1 MTPSSEGER
10 VRERAAFA
18 AALAASL
25 LSGAAALSN
34 EVVWSRLLIV
44 PLGCSADATAIVLAA
59 FMLGMAVGARTFG
72 GIADRAAEPLKLYVF
87 AEEALA
93 VSALAMPLATR
104 ALASS
109 GWPSPA
115 VLAAAAGLV
124 LVPAVFMG
132 ASLPAL
138 ARAFSPHGEALRLG
152 IGLLYGAGTVGGA
165 LGAALAGYWTI
176 PRIGLAASSYL
187 AAGLSLSAALIAA
200 ATARARRALAPRPPA
215 QRAADGTGAGDPVP
229 RGVAAAAIVAAAMG
243 GAAMLSA
250 EAISARLL
258 TFVFGHDTTAFAAL
272 LVVVLTGLGLGGL
285 AHRSLARR
293 DPAIVV
299 SVLLA
304 ALSAALALSF
314 AAAAMLYV
322 RAGRDPF
329 GLGAVGGL
337 AASLRLELL
346 RELLYT
352 PILVLL
358 PSIAAGA
365 LLPAACALYAGSG
378 PRLGARLGTALLV
391 NGIAS
396 AAGAVA
402 TTAIAIPAFGIQPT
416 LCAVAAGCA
425 IAAIAVAALSLPGAR
440 RRPRALVAAA
450 ALAAL
455 AAIAVLPR
463 ELPRRMLSASIGER
477 QQEILH
483 YEEGRTGTVAVARN
497 RLNGERQLF
506 MNAVNEVTT
515 RLVHDQSFKLLGHLA
530 PLLHPDPKRGLM
542 ICFGAGISAGA
553 ALTHPFESLDIVELS
568 SAIPRAADHFRDL
581 NGGALADPR
590 VRLHVDDGRHFLAA
604 SRERYDAVMVD
615 STHPKAV
622 DSWALY
628 TVEFYRSIRAHL
640 SPQGI
645 AVQWVPLHGLSEREF
660 KVIVRTFQEAF
671 PMTTIWV
678 NAGFEIYGQAAYVK
692 LVGTTA
698 PLSIDYGALER
709 RLAAPK
715 VAADLAPF
723 GMDAPAEILDC
734 FLAGPAALREWTAG
748 LEVQTD
754 DRPFLSYVTGESG
767 GRRMEAALL
776 NAVRSSP
783 VPLLRDVGAGAERV
797 AADLEQAREAQG
809 FVLAGLLEQA
819 RATRPE
825 GRKLAL
831 QAAAAEKGPG
841 YYASLADLY
850 RDDAEKL
857 FEIGND
863 LGNIGRPAEA
873 LDLYN
878 RAIRASGNG
887 ARYGLNRALAL
898 LDLGRIDEA
907 VEAFFAA
914 VAAEPDS
921 PLARYD
927 LGVALLAAGRP
938 AAAISPLERAVALDP
953 GLVGARMS
961 LAEALRRRG
970 DLERA
975 EDVLKAALAQNP
987 WLAEARDMLGLVA
1000 QARGETA
1007 LAIEQHA
1014 EALRLD
1020 PYRAEAHY
1028 NIGLALRAAGW
1039 PAAAAMAFE
1048 AAIRIEPANAEAMNE
1063 LCRTWGAARKWNP
1076 AIGWCLRALEA
1087 APEFPEAAFNLGL
1100 AYLGRGD
1107 RASAAE
1113 AFSLALELAPGF
1125 APAKAKLDELAK
1137 LPAAP
1142 PADAGAPDAGP

>member
-1 MTPSSEGER
+1 MIAGGTR
-10 VRERAAFA
+10 DRAAFGAMLA
-18 AALAASL
+18 AAIH
-25 LSGAAALSN
+25 SGAAALSN

-44 PLGCSADATAIVLAA
+44 PIGCSADATVIVLAA
-59 FMLGMAVGARTFG
+59 FMLGMAFGARAFG
-72 GIADRAAEPLKLYVF
+72 GLADRAAEPLRLYIF

-93 VSALAMPLATR
+93 VCALAMPLATR
-104 ALASS
+104 ALSAT
-109 GWPSPA
+109 GWPFPA
-115 VLAAAAGLV
+115 LLAASGALV
-124 LVPAVFMG
+124 FVPAVFMG

-138 ARAFSPHGEALRLG
+138 VRALAPHGDALRRG

-165 LGAALAGYWTI
+165 LGAAFAGYWAI

-187 AAGLSLSAALIAA
+187 AGGLSLVAALIAFV
-200 ATARARRALAPRPPA
+200 TARSLRGSAPRA
-215 QRAADGTGAGDPVP
+215 VP
-229 RGVAAAAIVAAAMG
+229 YRGAAAAGGDDPVARGAAVAALVAAGVG
-243 GAAMLSA
+243 GAAMLAA
-250 EAISARLL
+250 ETLASRLL
-258 TFVFGHDTTAFAAL
+258 TFAFGHDTYAFTAL
-272 LVVVLTGLGLGGL
+272 LVVVLAGLGLGGL
-285 AHRSLARR
+285 AHRALCRR
-293 DPAIVV
+293 DPAVV
-299 SVLLA
+299 ASVLLA
-304 ALSAALALSF
+304 AFSLALVLSF
-314 AAAAMLYV
+314 AAAAALFV
-322 RAGRDPF
+322 GSGRDPF
-329 GLGAVGGL
+329 GVGAVG
-337 AASLRLELL
+337 SLTTSLSVELL
-346 RELLYT
+346 RELLYA

-358 PSIAAGA
+358 PAVAAGA

-378 PRLGARLGTALLV
+378 PRTGARLGTALLV
-391 NGIAS
+391 NGVAS

-402 TTAIAIPAFGIQPT
+402 VSAVAIPAFGLQPT
-416 LCAVAAGCA
+416 LCAIAAGCA
-425 IAAIAVAALSLPGAR
+425 IAAVAVAALSLPRPR
-440 RRPRALVAAA
+440 RRPLFAVAVVACA
-450 ALAAL
+450 ALAAVVAL
-455 AAIAVLPR
+455 PKNLPR
-463 ELPRRMLSASIGER
+463 SMLSAAIGAR
-477 QQEILH
+477 QWELVH

-497 RLNGERQLF
+497 RINGERQLF

-530 PLLHPDPKRGLM
+530 PLLHPNPKRGLM

-553 ALTHPFESLDIVELS
+553 ALSHPFETLDVVELS

-581 NGGALADPR
+581 NHGALADPR
-590 VRLHVDDGRHFLAA
+590 VRLHIDDGRHFLAA
-604 SRERYDAVMVD
+604 SRARYDAVMVD

-628 TVEFYRSIRAHL
+628 TVEFYREIRAHL

-841 YYASLADLY
+841 YYAALAEMY
-850 RDDAEKL
+850 RDDPEKL
-857 FEIGND
+857 SEIGND

-873 LDLYN
+873 LDLYD
-878 RAIRASGNG
+878 RAIRASGGG
-887 ARYGLNRALAL
+887 ARFGLNRALAL

-1028 NIGLALRAAGW
+1028 NIGLALRAAGR
-1039 PAAAAMAFE
+1039 PDAAAKAFE

>member
-1 MTPSSEGER
+1 MSASSVREAI
-10 VRERAAFA
+10 RERAAFGVMLA
-18 AALAASL
+18 AAL

-44 PLGCSADATAIVLAA
+44 PIGCSADATMIVLAA
-59 FMLGMAVGARTFG
+59 FMLGMAVGARAFG
-72 GIADRAAEPLKLYVF
+72 GLADRVAEPLRLYVF

-93 VSALAMPLATR
+93 AVALAMPLATR

-109 GWPSPA
+109 GWPFPA
-115 VLAAAAGLV
+115 LLAAAGGLV
-124 LVPAVFMG
+124 FVPAIFMG

-138 ARAFSPHGEALRLG
+138 ARAFAPRGDALRLG
-152 IGLLYGAGTVGGA
+152 IGPLYGAGTIGGA

-176 PRIGLAASSYL
+176 PRIGLSASSYL
-187 AAGLSLSAALIAA
+187 AAGLSLAAAVIAA
-200 ATARARRALAPRPPA
+200 ATSRALRTSPVRIKASTPE
-215 QRAADGTGAGDPVP
+215 ADETVP
-229 RGVAAAAIVAAAMG
+229 RNIALAALVAAAAG
-243 GAAMLSA
+243 GAAMLAA
-250 EAISARLL
+250 EAIAARLL
-258 TFVFGHDTTAFAAL
+258 TFVFGHDTYAFAAL
-272 LVVVLTGLGLGGL
+272 LVVVLAGLGLGGL
-285 AHRSLARR
+285 AHRRLARR
-293 DPAIVV
+293 DPALVV
-299 SVLLA
+299 SILLA
-304 ALSAALALSF
+304 AFSLALVVSF
-314 AAAAMLYV
+314 AAAAALYV

-329 GLGAVGGL
+329 GLGASGGL
-337 AASLRLELL
+337 ATSLRLELL

-365 LLPAACALYAGSG
+365 LLPAACAMYAG
-378 PRLGARLGTALLV
+378 PGARPGSRLGTALLA
-391 NGIAS
+391 NGVAS

-402 TTAIAIPAFGIQPT
+402 VTAIAIPALGIQPT
-416 LCAVAAGCA
+416 LFAVAAGCA
-425 IAAIAVAALSLPGAR
+425 LASIFVAALSVPRSRRRPLLAVALIACAALAAVAAL
-440 RRPRALVAAA
+440 PRD
-450 ALAAL
+450 
-455 AAIAVLPR
+455 
-463 ELPRRMLSASIGER
+463 LPRRMLSASIGAR
-477 QQEILH
+477 QWELVH

-553 ALTHPFESLDIVELS
+553 ALSHPFETLDIVELS

-581 NGGALADPR
+581 NHGALADPR
-590 VRLHVDDGRHFLAA
+590 VRLHIDDGRHFLAA

-628 TVEFYRSIRAHL
+628 TVEFYREIRAHL

-660 KVIVRTFQEAF
+660 KVIVRTFLEAF
-671 PMTTIWV
+671 PMTTLWV
-678 NAGFEIYGQAAYVK
+678 NAGFETYGQAAYVK
-692 LVGTTA
+692 LVGTNA
-698 PLSIDYGALER
+698 PLAIDYGALER
-709 RLAAPK
+709 RLAEPK
-715 VAADLAPF
+715 ISADLAPF
-723 GMDAPAEILDC
+723 GMDGPIEILDC
-734 FLAGPAALREWTAG
+734 FLAGPATASEWTNG

-754 DRPFLSYVTGESG
+754 DRPFLSYITDGSG

-776 NAVRSSP
+776 NGVRSSV
-783 VPLLRDVGAGAERV
+783 VPLLRNTGDGKARIGAE
-797 AADLEQAREAQG
+797 LERAREAQG
-809 FVLAGLLEQA
+809 FVLAGLLDQA
-819 RATRPE
+819 RATWPE

-831 QAAAAEKGPG
+831 FAAAAGKGPG

-863 LGNIGRPAEA
+863 LGNLGLAAEA
-873 LDLYN
+873 LDLYD
-878 RAIRASGNG
+878 RAIRASGDG
-887 ARYGLNRALAL
+887 ARYRLNRALAL

-907 VEAFFAA
+907 VEALSAGA
-914 VAAEPDS
+914 AAEPDN
-921 PLARYD
+921 PLASYD

-938 AAAISPLERAVALDP
+938 AAAIVPLDHAAALDP
-953 GLVGARMS
+953 GLYGARMS
-961 LAEALRRRG
+961 LAEALRQNG
-970 DLERA
+970 DLDRA
-975 EDVLKAALAQNP
+975 EEVLKAALAENP

-1000 QARGETA
+1000 QARGETE

-1028 NIGLALRAAGW
+1028 NIGLALRAAGRFD
-1039 PAAAAMAFE
+1039 AAAEAFE
-1048 AAIRIEPANAEAMNE
+1048 TAIRIDPADAEAMNE
-1063 LCRTWGAARKWNP
+1063 LGRMYGAARRYDR
-1076 AIGWCLRALEA
+1076 AIGYCLRALEA

-1100 AYLGRGD
+1100 AYLGKGD
-1107 RASAAE
+1107 RASAAD
-1113 AFSLALELAPGF
+1113 AFSLALELAPDLS
-1125 APAKAKLDELAK
+1125 PAKQKLGELAK
-1137 LPAAP
+1137 LPAAQ